1 MALEIGLVNVSVM
14 AARIAARRPAD
25 AHEGRPS
32 RYGHRVGKAD
42 GGRLRLAVVALVTA
56 LIIAGGG
63 VALYLHFRPYLH
75 GTSCEARAGTEVMPL
90 DLDQAANASTIAAV
104 ALRRRLPERAT
115 VIAYATALQESHLRN
130 LESGDR
136 DSVGLFQQRPSQG
149 WGTARQL
156 QDPVYATGRFFGAL
170 VKVKD
175 YTGMPVHQAA
185 QKVQRSADG
194 NAYAEHEE
202 DARTLAAAFTGRTP
216 ASVRCWYP
224 PNKRK
229 KTSDTRAALAELRTT
244 LKLRDD
250 DEAALTASTGRAGW
264 TMAGWL
270 VAHAQLYGLREVR
283 YSGRHWRASDGHS
296 GWTKDKKA
304 IEGRVWVR

>member
-1 MALEIGLVNVSVM
+1 VS
-14 AARIAARRPAD
+14 RTN
-25 AHEGRPS
+25 
-32 RYGHRVGKAD
+32 
-42 GGRLRLAVVALVTA
+42 GGRLRLAIVALATTLV
-56 LIIAGGG
+56 IVGGG
-63 VALYLHFRPYLH
+63 VVLYLHFRPYLH
-75 GTSCEARAGTEVMPL
+75 GTSCEARSDTGVMPL
-90 DLDQAANASTIAAV
+90 DLDQAANASTIATV
-104 ALRRRLPERAT
+104 ALRRKLPERAT
-115 VIAYATALQESHLRN
+115 IIAYATALQESHLRN

-149 WGTARQL
+149 WGTIKQL

-175 YTGMPVHQAA
+175 YTGMPVHEAA

-194 NAYAEHEE
+194 SAYAQHED
-202 DARTLAAAFTGRTP
+202 DARTLAEAFTGHAP

-229 KTSDTRAALAELRTT
+229 PHSDTRSALAELRLT
-244 LKLRDD
+244 LKRSDD
-250 DEAALTASTGRAGW
+250 GELTVPTTRAGW

-270 VAHAQLYGLREVR
+270 VAHAQVYGLREVR
-283 YSGRHWRASDGHS
+283 YSGRRWRASDGHN

-304 IEGRVWVR
+304 PADHIAVT

>member
-1 MALEIGLVNVSVM
+1 
-14 AARIAARRPAD
+14 
-25 AHEGRPS
+25 
-32 RYGHRVGKAD
+32 
-42 GGRLRLAVVALVTA
+42 LVTA
-56 LIIAGGG
+56 LVIAGGG
-63 VALYLHFRPYLH
+63 AALYLHFRPYLH
-75 GTSCEARAGTEVMPL
+75 GTSCEARTGTGVTPL
-90 DLDQAANASTIAAV
+90 ALDQAANASTIAAV

-149 WGTARQL
+149 WGSADQL
-156 QDPVYATGRFFGAL
+156 KDPVYATGRFFGAL

-175 YTGMPVHQAA
+175 YTGLPVHKAA

-194 NAYAEHEE
+194 SAYAQHEE
-202 DARTLAAAFTGRTP
+202 DAKTLAEAFTGHAP

-229 KTSDTRAALAELRTT
+229 KRSDTRGALAELRMT
-244 LKLRDD
+244 LKRT
-250 DEAALTASTGRAGW
+250 DEGELTVPNLRAGW
-264 TMAGWL
+264 VMADWL
-270 VAHAQLYGLREVR
+270 VTHAQVYGLREVR
-283 YSGRHWRASDGHS
+283 YSGRHWQADDGHN

-304 IEGRVWVR
+304 PVDHIAIR

>member
-1 MALEIGLVNVSVM
+1 M
-14 AARIAARRPAD
+14 
-25 AHEGRPS
+25 
-32 RYGHRVGKAD
+32 
-42 GGRLRLAVVALVTA
+42 RLAVVALVTA
-56 LIIAGGG
+56 LVIAGGA
-63 VALYLHFRPYLH
+63 VTLYLHFRPYLH
-75 GTSCEARAGTEVMPL
+75 GTSCEARSSAEVLPL
-90 DLDQAANASTIAAV
+90 DLDQAANASTIATV
-104 ALRRRLPERAT
+104 ALRRKLPERAA

-149 WGTARQL
+149 WGPADKL
-156 QDPVYATGRFFGAL
+156 QDPVYATGRFFSAL

-175 YTGMPVHQAA
+175 YTGMPVQEAA

-194 NAYAEHEE
+194 SAYAEHEF
-202 DARTLAAAFTGRTP
+202 DAKTLAEAFTGHAP

-229 KTSDTRAALAELRTT
+229 KHPDTRAALTDLRMT
-244 LKLRDD
+244 LKRTDGGD
-250 DEAALTASTGRAGW
+250 LTVPSTRAGW

-270 VAHAQLYGLREVR
+270 VAHAQPYGLREVR
-283 YSGRHWRASDGHS
+283 FAGRHWQVSDGHS

-304 IEGRVWVR
+304 PGDHISIS

>member
-1 MALEIGLVNVSVM
+1 M
-14 AARIAARRPAD
+14 
-25 AHEGRPS
+25 S
-32 RYGHRVGKAD
+32 RKD
-42 GGRLRLAVVALVTA
+42 GGRLRLAAVALVTA
-56 LIIAGGG
+56 LVIAGGA

-75 GTSCEARAGTEVMPL
+75 GTSCEARSGTDVMPL

-104 ALRRRLPERAT
+104 ALRRKLPERAT

-149 WGTARQL
+149 WGSAEKL
-156 QDPVYATGRFFGAL
+156 KDPVYATTRFFGAL

-175 YTGMPVHQAA
+175 YTGLPVHEAA
-185 QKVQRSADG
+185 QKVQHSADG
-194 NAYAEHEE
+194 SAYAQHEQ
-202 DARTLAAAFTGRTP
+202 DAKTLAEAFTGRTV

-229 KTSDTRAALAELRTT
+229 KHSDPRGALAELRTT
-244 LKLRDD
+244 LKRTDAGD
-250 DEAALTASTGRAGW
+250 LTAPSTRAGW
-264 TMAGWL
+264 TMAAWL
-270 VAHAQLYGLREVR
+270 VAHAQPYGLHEVR
-283 YSGRHWRASDGHS
+283 YAGRHWRVSDGHS

-304 IEGRVWVR
+304 PADHITVR